1 MRADLGT
8 LYPSYLAA
16 WRALFGMPAVV
27 AAARPIDEHKKAMKS

>member
-27 AAARPIDEHKKAMKS
+27 AAARPIDECKQETKS